1 MDLGLK
7 DRRVVVTGAASG
19 IGLAVTEVLVAEG
32 ALVVAAD
39 LETSAGELWSSWL
52 RRRLPDRRDIEWKAM
67 TCNDFQQLL
76 RSAHHRADPHGV
88 G

>member
-7 DRRVVVTGAASG
+7 DRRVVVTGAGSG

-32 ALVVAAD
+32 ARVVAAD

-52 RRRLPDRRDIEWKAM
+52 RRRLPDRRDIEWKE
-67 TCNDFQQLL
+67 DL
-76 RSAHHRADPHGV
+76 H
-88 G
+88 